1 MVWRREAS
9 QMRDSVVVLIFILL
23 FIYLFVVVDV
33 VLNESEMVSNK

>member
-1 MVWRREAS
+1 
-9 QMRDSVVVLIFILL
+9 MRDSVVVLIFILL